1 MNPIGR
7 LWGELRRQAAGVYG
21 PVFLIALPFG
31 VLAVYLP
38 LYGRELGASAFQ
50 VGALFTAFSLTGV
63 LARPLAG
70 LAADRFGRRP
80 FVLAGAAAYALSAGL
95 FALSV
100 SLPILFAARLA
111 QGVGSALFWVAT
123 YALLADSGRDGGRG
137 ALFGRLATAYTSGS
151 LLGTVAGYGIIA
163 ALGLLAGMRAW
174 FVLAGLAA
182 LLALTL
188 LRRRIPAN
196 APGTAES
203 GKGHPSGRPAGRRA
217 DTGVRPYARA
227 GVSARRRGVGG
238 YPAHRLSDAILRAA
252 RTFRRSTAPVRFR
265 DAAGR
270 WRRSRTRPAP
280 TVRAV
285 PVRPLLTVLVIAFAF
300 TASYSMLAP
309 VLLIY
314 LKDRFAA
321 DELALGLAFAPA
333 AVVYA
338 LAPSRMGGLGDRLG
352 RRPIIAV
359 SVLCSAAA
367 SLLYPLVPSLAA
379 LGGMWAFEA
388 LFVSAAIPAQDAVV
402 SEVGGGE
409 VRGRAYGLYAAA
421 TGLGGAAGPLLGG
434 WLYDNAG
441 RTWPFWL
448 NALLLALTAGFVL
461 WKLPERRGAIR
472 PVVVRPE
479 PDPGTA

>member
-1 MNPIGR
+1 MGR
-7 LWGELRRQAAGVYG
+7 
-21 PVFLIALPFG
+21 IPFH
-31 VLAVYLP
+31 L
-38 LYGRELGASAFQ
+38 
-50 VGALFTAFSLTGV
+50 
-63 LARPLAG
+63 
-70 LAADRFGRRP
+70 
-80 FVLAGAAAYALSAGL
+80 AAAYVLSSAL

-123 YALLADSGRDGGRG
+123 YALLADSGRDGHRG
-137 ALFGRLATAYTSGS
+137 TLFGRLATAYTSGS
-151 LLGTVAGYGIIA
+151 LLGTVAGYGAIA
-163 ALGLLAGMRAW
+163 TLGLLAGMRAW

-182 LLALTL
+182 VLALTL
-188 LRRRIPAN
+188 LRRRVPAD
-196 APGTAES
+196 APPTAES
-203 GKGHPSGRPAGRRA
+203 GKVDPFGQTAVTEARPDDRA
-217 DTGVRPYARA
+217 D
-227 GVSARRRGVGG
+227 VSVRRRKVEGN
-238 YPAHRLSDAILRAA
+238 PAHRLSDAILRAA
-252 RTFRRSTAPVRFR
+252 RAVRQPIALGRFR
-265 DAAGR
+265 NAAGR
-270 WRRSRTRPAP
+270 RIRSGIRIVP
-280 TVRAV
+280 TLRSV
-285 PVRPLLTVLVIAFAF
+285 PSRPLLTVLLIAFAF

-321 DELALGLAFAPA
+321 GELALGLAFAPA

-338 LAPSRMGGLGDRLG
+338 LAPSRMGGLGDRFG

-359 SVLCSAAA
+359 SVLCSAGA

-402 SEVGGGE
+402 SEVSGGE

-421 TGLGGAAGPLLGG
+421 TGLGGAAGPPLGG

-441 RTWPFWL
+441 RAWPFWL

-461 WKLPERRGAIR
+461 WKLPERRETAR
-472 PVVVRPE
+472 SLAVRPE
-479 PDPGTA
+479 ADIGTA